1 MKPKKNKV
9 YLMHNDRIAKINN
22 VLENDAIDVTFVEL
36 PSGSETNSIVFI
48 ENFHPQK
55 AIPAAIFKRV
65 MDIKIWKCEM
75 LNLLLDSLRYG
86 QIEAGRIWAM
96 EYAIKHKICKQ
107 NRSIKR
113 TKKSDTDMP

>member
-9 YLMHNDRIAKINN
+9 YLMRNDRIARINN
-22 VLENDAIDVTFVEL
+22 VLENDALDVTFIEL
-36 PSGSETNSIVFI
+36 PSGDVTNNIVLI

-55 AIPAAIFKRV
+55 TISAAIFKRV
-65 MDIKIWKCEM
+65 MNINGWHYEM

-96 EYAIKHKICKQ
+96 EYAIRHKICKQ
-107 NRSIKR
+107 NRSVK
-113 TKKSDTDMP
+113 KKSSMNTP

>member
-9 YLMHNDRIAKINN
+9 YLMHGDRIAKIND
-22 VLENDAIDVTFVEL
+22 VLENDIIDVTLIEL
-36 PSGSETNSIVFI
+36 PSGRETNSIVFI

-55 AIPAAIFKRV
+55 AISAAIFKRA
-65 MDIKIWKCEM
+65 MDIKNWHYEM

-107 NRSIKR
+107 NRSVK
-113 TKKSDTDMP
+113 KKSSMNTP

>member
-9 YLMHNDRIAKINN
+9 YLMRNDRIARIDD
-22 VLENDAIDVTFVEL
+22 VLENDVLDVTIIDL
-36 PSGSETNSIVFI
+36 PSGDVTSSIVLI

-55 AIPAAIFKRV
+55 AIPAAIFKRA
-65 MDIKIWKCEM
+65 MNINNWHYEM

-107 NRSIKR
+107 NRSVKKR
-113 TKKSDTDMP
+113 AV